1 MARLAGNIMEPLYA
15 NMTMVCLVVDIS
27 FSLES
32 RTLQAF
38 LRVLYTV
45 NNNPQ
50 CILAKSASQIPTI
63 ICSGITRQSQTEYGR
78 APLKACL
85 AVVCDSRDFSLY
97 VLDPLET
104 QPLPAGLGNAP
115 YNTTSPRGVA
125 VALGLMSWALESND
139 STAVFVT
146 GTIVPNPSPA
156 LEVVFALRETKC
168 MPKPVYHSYPP
179 LGSMSASVPFQHL
192 TPPHPPQAS
201 GMGWLSTPQEQQ
213 TLTRSADFPELYIGP
228 PRCTPGCQEG
238 SASSKSRIKP
248 QASTS
253 SLPGNKDFAESW

>member
-1 MARLAGNIMEPLYA
+1 M
-15 NMTMVCLVVDIS
+15 
-27 FSLES
+27 ES

-38 LRVLYTV
+38 REFQLWDPYPHSQPLGTVRVLYTV

-50 CILAKSASQIPTI
+50 YILAKSASQVPTI
-63 ICSGITRQSQTEYGR
+63 FCSGTTRQSQTEYGR

-85 AVVCDSRDFSLY
+85 AAVCDSSPELLQDPSRDFSLY

-146 GTIVPNPSPA
+146 GTIVPNASPA
-156 LEVVFALRETKC
+156 LEVVFALRE
-168 MPKPVYHSYPP
+168 V
-179 LGSMSASVPFQHL
+179 
-192 TPPHPPQAS
+192 
-201 GMGWLSTPQEQQ
+201 
-213 TLTRSADFPELYIGP
+213 
-228 PRCTPGCQEG
+228 
-238 SASSKSRIKP
+238 
-248 QASTS
+248 
-253 SLPGNKDFAESW
+253 SLFCYSDSP